1 MNDNDPLTIPD
12 DWSDQQALA
21 IFDFL
26 DKLRETVWREYREGI
41 IHQLRTEVGETELKT
56 EYSELVEFDDDID
69 F

>member
-41 IHQLRTEVGETELKT
+41 IHQLRTEMGGTELETEN
-56 EYSELVEFDDDID
+56 SELVEFDDDID

>member
-26 DKLRETVWREYREGI
+26 DKLRETVWCEYREGI
-41 IHQLRTEVGETELKT
+41 IHQLRTEMGGTELETEN
-56 EYSELVEFDDDID
+56 SELVEFDDDID